1 MRDGELIMAGMM
13 ARLRAALGIG
23 GGKAEAD
30 VSYDP
35 AQDEEAP
42 GRGRSG
48 KHAAPEYPGF
58 PGGYSPGDSDRPGPA
73 GGP

>member
-1 MRDGELIMAGMM
+1 MAGMM

-35 AQDEEAP
+35 VQDEGAP
-42 GRGRSG
+42 GQGRSA
-48 KHAAPEYPGF
+48 KNAAPEYPGF
-58 PGGYSPGDSDRPGPA
+58 TGGYSAGDSDRPGPA
-73 GGP
+73 GAP